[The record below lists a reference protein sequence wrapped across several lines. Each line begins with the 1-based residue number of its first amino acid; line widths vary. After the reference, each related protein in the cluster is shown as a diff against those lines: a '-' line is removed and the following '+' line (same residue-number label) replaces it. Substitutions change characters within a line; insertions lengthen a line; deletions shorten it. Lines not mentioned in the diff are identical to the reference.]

1 MSSTCSQSQ
10 LCTVTPI
17 SSLFV
22 QRSRFI
28 SVFVFVS
35 RHICY
40 KRSLAQ
46 IITLV
51 AEWIDTYGIHHWKI
65 FRSSYRYRK
74 LAWVGY
80 EPTTTEFRSNV
91 LTDLAIRPWVQ
102 LCELQVHSDPN
113 LYSCSNFI
121 ICSVSNFISTF
132 AFISR
137 HVFILTEILIT
148 WV

>member
-1 MSSTCSQSQ
+1 MSSTRTQSQ
-10 LCTVTPI
+10 LCTATLI
-17 SSLFV
+17 SSH
-22 QRSRFI
+22 S
-28 SVFVFVS
+28 SVFTFHFGHGLCQS
-35 RHICY
+35 PHWFNRNL
-40 KRSLAQ
+40 SQ

-80 EPTTTEFRSNV
+80 EPTTTEFHSNI

-102 LCELQVHSDPN
+102 LCELQVHSDTN
-113 LYSCSNFI
+113 LYSYSNFI

-132 AFISR
+132 AFVSH

>member
-1 MSSTCSQSQ
+1 MSSTHTQSQ
-10 LCTVTPI
+10 LCTATLI
-17 SSLFV
+17 SSH
-22 QRSRFI
+22 S
-28 SVFVFVS
+28 SVFTFHFGHGLCQS
-35 RHICY
+35 PHWFNWN
-40 KRSLAQ
+40 LAQ

-65 FRSSYRYRK
+65 FRSSYRHRK

-80 EPTTTEFRSNV
+80 EPTTTEFHSNI

-113 LYSCSNFI
+113 LYSYSNFI

-132 AFISR
+132 AF
-137 HVFILTEILIT
+137 VKF
-148 WV
+148 